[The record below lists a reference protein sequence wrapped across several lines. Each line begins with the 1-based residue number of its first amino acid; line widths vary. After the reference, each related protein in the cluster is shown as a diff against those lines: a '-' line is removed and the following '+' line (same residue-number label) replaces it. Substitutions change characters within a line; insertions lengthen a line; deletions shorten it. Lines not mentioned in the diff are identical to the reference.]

1 MSVSH
6 SFDLLLPACLHSL
19 TPHGESNHHPLPY
32 SSINHQSALLPLL
45 ITLHYRYLY
54 AEARL
59 ALYFC
64 QDYWEQYQAAVA
76 AENKREQHRLLLSVA
91 NSPKPKHLTSFLLR
105 LKAFYKKSSII
116 DKPMHVDE
124 RADMELMQ
132 FVSERM
138 QDMQAEADKL
148 IEAKRVTKYA
158 TVQYLENKFSGK
170 TFVCPKC
177 DRPTERHLEYCANC
191 GKKQI
196 WM

>member
-1 MSVSH
+1 
-6 SFDLLLPACLHSL
+6 
-19 TPHGESNHHPLPY
+19 
-32 SSINHQSALLPLL
+32 
-45 ITLHYRYLY
+45 
-54 AEARL
+54 
-59 ALYFC
+59 
-64 QDYWEQYQAAVA
+64 
-76 AENKREQHRLLLSVA
+76 
-91 NSPKPKHLTSFLLR
+91 
-105 LKAFYKKSSII
+105 
-116 DKPMHVDE
+116 MHVDE

-177 DRPTERHLEYCANC
+177 DRPTERHLECCANC